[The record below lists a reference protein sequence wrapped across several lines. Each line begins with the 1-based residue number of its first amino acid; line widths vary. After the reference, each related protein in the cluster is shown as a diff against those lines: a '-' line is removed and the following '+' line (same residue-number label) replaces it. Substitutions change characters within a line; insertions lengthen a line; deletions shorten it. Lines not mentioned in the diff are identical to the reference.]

1 MDVVWHE
8 VWLEVG
14 WGRLAAKTCI
24 TGGSQEAV
32 DVRLKIVGLHGWMDN
47 ANTFDTLI
55 PLLPAGLEVLVVDFP
70 GHGYSDHLP
79 SGAQHSIISYV
90 INLYMGL
97 HKYGWDRYVLMGH
110 SLGGTVAVY
119 YTALFPECVLALM
132 VLDLVG
138 PHAIDN
144 DVSTWRKKVAVLI
157 KMEEQD
163 KEKNPVYSEEKA
175 LERLI
180 KTRRGIDDITNINED
195 AANILLPRSACQVE
209 NGYKWRHDPKARNFY
224 QYFTGGE
231 SFLFAQA
238 SIKCPV
244 LLVLATHG
252 VYLKRWTH
260 ILDSRVEVFRDN
272 AKWFDMEEVEGR
284 HHVHLSHPERV
295 APILTRFIKKVL
307 ESELHPPQSKL

>member
-1 MDVVWHE
+1 MDVVWRE

-90 INLYMGL
+90 TNLYMGL

-132 VLDLVG
+132 NVDIIG
-138 PHAIDN
+138 PRAIDN
-144 DVSTWRKKVAVLI
+144 DVSTWRKQVAGLI
-157 KMEEQD
+157 KTEEQD

-180 KTRRGIDDITNINED
+180 KSRRGIDDITNIDED

-209 NGYKWRHDPKARNFY
+209 NGYKWRHDPKARTVDELFI
-224 QYFTGGE
+224 GGE

-244 LLVLATHG
+244 LLVLAIHG
-252 VYLKRWTH
+252 VYFKRWSH
-260 ILDSRVEVFRDN
+260 HLDSRVEVFRDN
-272 AKWFDMEEVEGR
+272 AKWFDMEEVEGG

-307 ESELHPPQSKL
+307 QSELDPPRSKL